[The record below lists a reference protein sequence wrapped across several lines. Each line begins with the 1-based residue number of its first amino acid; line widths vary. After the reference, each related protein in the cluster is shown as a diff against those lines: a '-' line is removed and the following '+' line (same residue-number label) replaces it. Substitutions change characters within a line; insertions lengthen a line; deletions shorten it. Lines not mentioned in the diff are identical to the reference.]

1 MSLTTTRV
9 GKGRARGQ
17 DTEQPT
23 SANPQ
28 GRERWPWLPFV
39 DLSLAAALVPGFFLG
54 GLLATAARNGSP
66 WLAAYPAL
74 AQAHGHAQLAGW
86 GGAMILGV
94 ALQFLPRLRGSQL
107 ARPGW
112 VRPLFGVFAGG
123 LALRVAGQVLAA
135 LVLATADPAAGSA
148 RTAAAA
154 ETVGH
159 GLSLVAVVGVA
170 AFALGAVLEAAA
182 GTGLVLL
189 LGLSLRSG
197 PPLTTKKAFAQ
208 VAPLLAIAFASFVT
222 ALIAWAAGA
231 VATALAVATAGA
243 ASGAVGAATGG
254 RLPVIPPAFDRLAVE
269 IALFGFIVGISLA
282 MSARVFSLFFR
293 VRPANPQLVRWT
305 GLLLGTGIL
314 AGTVAGAVHAATGV
328 RPPVLAGAADL
339 LWGAALWTGTAA
351 VHVFSRR
358 LAFPGDR
365 GRYAWWRDPAG
376 AGAVAAY
383 GWATLAGLILV
394 LRGLWEWGI
403 PVGPAS
409 ASVDAAIHATGAG
422 FMTLLI
428 LAVAPTM
435 LPGFGG
441 GRLRGP
447 AWVWASVVLGCLAA
461 TLRSAPAI
469 APMLGMSAAGWGAGA
484 MALGGVTGLLAVG
497 ALTVA
502 LRRSWRGR
510 P

>member
-1 MSLTTTRV
+1 MSTTATRV
-9 GKGRARGQ
+9 AKKKGRGPAAA
-17 DTEQPT
+17 EESKST
-23 SANPQ
+23 SPK
-28 GRERWPWLPFV
+28 GPGRWPWLPFV

-54 GLLATAARNGSP
+54 GLLAAAARNGSP
-66 WLAAYPAL
+66 LLDAYPAL

-94 ALQFLPRLRGSQL
+94 ALQFLPRLRGTQL

-112 VRPLFGVFAGG
+112 IPPLFWAFTTG

-135 LVLATADPAAGSA
+135 LVLAAAGPA
-148 RTAAAA
+148 TGEMETTAATG
-154 ETVGH
+154 TVGN
-159 GLSLVAVVGVA
+159 GLPVVALVGMAT
-170 AFALGAVLEAAA
+170 FALGAVLEAVA

-197 PPLTTKKAFAQ
+197 PPLTAKKAFVQ
-208 VAPLLAIAFASFVT
+208 VAPLLAIAFGSFAAS
-222 ALIAWAAGA
+222 LIAWAAGA
-231 VATALAVATAGA
+231 VAAARAVAAAGA
-243 ASGAVGAATGG
+243 APGAVGAATRA
-254 RLPVIPPAFDRLAVE
+254 RLPVIPPALDRLAVE

-293 VRPANPQLVRWT
+293 VRPADPRLVRWT
-305 GLLLGTGIL
+305 GILLGTGVL
-314 AGTVAGAVHAATGV
+314 AGTVAGAVHVATGS
-328 RPPVLAGAADL
+328 RPPALAGAAAL

-351 VHVFSRR
+351 VHVFSRK
-358 LAFPGDR
+358 LAFPGDK

-394 LRGLWEWGI
+394 LQGLQEWGI
-403 PVGPAS
+403 RVGPGS

-447 AWVWASVVLGCLAA
+447 TWVWVSVVLGCLAA
-461 TLRSAPAI
+461 TLRSAPGI
-469 APMLGMSAAGWGAGA
+469 APMLGMSAAGWGASA

-497 ALTVA
+497 ALIVV
-502 LRRSWRGR
+502 LRQSWRA
-510 P
+510 